1 MGDAAHRRRQ
11 RLGVRFLVLDAARRL
26 SIKTDEGPAKVRELI
41 AALRSIVTEA
51 GRDHRHRPPRREAA
65 GERAGSPPPEPAGLR
80 RRLVRRL
87 RMPGSR
93 RAGERHREPRLPPG
107 LQVLGRPDPFTFT
120 CVLDGKLIK
129 ALVGVGTTT
138 EHAETAGERGRL
150 LAWLATRPA
159 GATKTDMR
167 RAGFSWRTLDGLLD
181 GLERAQKIDS
191 GPGRTAGSTRYFVV
205 TPTIPEPGDGS
216 TG

>member
-1 MGDAAHRRRQ
+1 MHHD
-11 RLGVRFLVLDAARRL
+11 V
-26 SIKTDEGPAKVRELI
+26 KPPAN
-41 AALRSIVTEA
+41 
-51 GRDHRHRPPRREAA
+51 GQD
-65 GERAGSPPPEPAGLR
+65 LR
-80 RRLVRRL
+80 RRSQRASGGDWFAACECPIHVEKVTETESLVF
-87 RMPGSR
+87 PQDYKFS
-93 RAGERHREPRLPPG
+93 ADPA
-107 LQVLGRPDPFTFT
+107 PFTFT
-120 CVLDGKLIK
+120 CALDGKLIK

-167 RAGFSWRTLDGLLD
+167 KAGFSWRTLDGLLD

-191 GPGRTAGSTRYFVV
+191 GPGKNAGSTRYFVV

-216 TG
+216 TA